1 MALPVSVYRP
11 CIMNA
16 PAQIQALLAETPH
29 GPEATRL
36 REIPYN
42 YTSFSD
48 REIVIRLL
56 GEESWSLLD
65 ALRGARQTGRSARM
79 LYEVLGD
86 IWAVR
91 RNPYLQDDLLDNPKR
106 RQELINALHHRLAEV
121 DKRRLSVDDA
131 EKDEAS
137 RQRSTNVV
145 KLLQAASKAVAD
157 FGEEFKQVYD
167 LRKRTFKVLGRY
179 TDKHNICFDGMKRI
193 SHVTDATDWRVEY
206 PFVVLTP
213 DSEEEM
219 AGLVKGCIEL
229 GLTIIPR
236 GGGTG
241 YTGGAIPLTPMSA
254 VINTEKLL
262 NMGAVEMKVLPG
274 LDKEYATIYTGAG
287 VITNKVSEAAEK
299 AGFVFAVDP
308 TSAHASC
315 IGGNIAM
322 NAGGKK
328 AVLWGTALDNLASW
342 RMVDPNGDWLEVTRL
357 DHNLSKIHDTPLARF
372 KLEWTHPTAKGE
384 AKGAPF
390 KTEILEIAG
399 RVFRKEGL
407 GKDVTDKFLAGLPG
421 IQKEGTDGLITSARW
436 ILHKMPKF
444 TRTVCLEFFG
454 QARDAIPSIVEIK
467 DYLDGLPAKGE
478 EFSTLRLAGLE
489 HLDERYLRAVGY
501 ATKSKRGVLP
511 KMALFGDIVGD
522 DENAVAQAAS
532 EVVRLANTRV
542 GEGFIAVSPETRKKF
557 WLDRARTA
565 AIAKHTNAF
574 KINEDVVIPLNRMG
588 EYTDGIERINIE
600 LSIKNKLQLV
610 EELQDFFAAG
620 NLPIGKSDD
629 ADDSVGDAE
638 MLGDRQQQAQAL
650 LTQVHARWTYLLAEL
665 DKPLAAITA
674 QLAELGLER
683 LLPVFEERL
692 KAQPNATLFDVVQ
705 DRTIR
710 VTWKQEIRAQLRQIF
725 NGAAYKLILDECTA
739 IHQRVLRGRVFVALH
754 MHAGDGNVHTNLP
767 VNSDH
772 YEMLQL
778 AHQAVARIMTLAR
791 SLNGVISG
799 EHGIGITKLEFLQ
812 EDEIGPFRDYKM
824 RVDPEGRFN
833 KGKLLNL
840 EGMEADLRNAYTPSF
855 GLMGHESLIMQQS
868 DIGAIANS
876 VKDCLRCGKCKPVC
890 STHVPRANLL
900 YSPRDKILATSSLI
914 EAFLYEEQTRRGISI
929 KHWEEFEDVAD
940 HCTVCHK
947 CVTPC
952 PVNIDF
958 GDVSMNMRNLLRKM
972 DKKSFNPGKAAAMFY
987 LNATDPA
994 TINATRAAMVG
1005 LGYKAQR
1012 LGNDLLKKF
1021 AKKQTKAPPPTVGK
1035 PAVREQVIHFINKKM
1050 PGNLPKKTARALLD
1064 IEDDKVIP
1072 IIRNPKTTNADT
1084 EAVFYFPGCGSERLF
1099 SQVGLATQAML
1110 WEVGVQTVLPPGY
1123 LCCGYP
1129 QRGSGQYDKA
1139 DKMMTDNRVLFHRMA
1154 NTLNYLDIKT
1164 VLVSCGTCYDQ
1175 LATYEF
1181 EKIFPGCRI
1190 MDIHEYLNEKG
1201 VKLEGVTGTRY
1212 MYHEPCHTPMKLQE
1226 ATKTV
1231 NSLIQTH
1238 DNVKIE
1244 KNDRCCGDSGTLMVA
1259 RPDISTQV
1267 RFRKEEE
1274 VIKGADKLRADGFDG
1289 EVKILTSCPACLGG
1303 VSRYSEDAG
1312 TTADYIVVEIAKH
1325 LLGENWMP
1333 EYVKRANDGGIER
1346 VLV

>member
-1 MALPVSVYRP
+1 
-11 CIMNA
+11 MNA
-16 PAQIQALLAETPH
+16 PANLHALLSDAPDGTLPS
-29 GPEATRL
+29 RL

-56 GEESWSLLD
+56 GEDAWRLLST
-65 ALRGARQTGRSARM
+65 LRSARQTGRSARM

-86 IWAVR
+86 IWVVR
-91 RNPYLQDDLLDNPKR
+91 RNPYLQDDMLDNPKR
-106 RQELINALHHRLAEV
+106 RQALIEALHHRLGEV
-121 DKRRLSVDDA
+121 DKRRHSTDA
-131 EKDEAS
+131 EDQSDPEAIK
-137 RQRSTNVV
+137 RSASVEA
-145 KLLQAASKAVAD
+145 LLQAARKAVED
-157 FGEEFKQVYD
+157 FAEEFRQVYD
-167 LRKRTFKVLGRY
+167 LRRRSSKVLGRY
-179 TDKHNICFDGMKRI
+179 TAHDNIKFDGLSRV

-213 DSEEEM
+213 DTEDEM
-219 AGLVKGCIEL
+219 AGLVKACIEL

-241 YTGGAIPLTPMSA
+241 YTGGAIPLTPLSA
-254 VINTEKLL
+254 VINTEKLEAL
-262 NMGAVEMKVLPG
+262 GAVEMQVLPG
-274 LDKEYATIYTGAG
+274 LTREYATIYSGAG
-287 VITNKVSEAAEK
+287 VVTKRVSDAAEK

-308 TSAHASC
+308 TSAEASC

-372 KLEWTHPTAKGE
+372 QLVWTHPAEKG
-384 AKGAPF
+384 KTNTPF
-390 KTEILEIAG
+390 KNELLEIEG
-399 RVFRKEGL
+399 RKFRKEGL
-407 GKDVTDKFLAGLPG
+407 GKDVTDKFLSGLPG
-421 IQKEGTDGLITSARW
+421 IQKEGCDGLITSARW
-436 ILHKMPKF
+436 ILHKMPKH

-467 DYLDGLPAKGE
+467 NYLDAETQKGGAI
-478 EFSTLRLAGLE
+478 LAGLE

-522 DENAVAQAAS
+522 DDEAVARAAS
-532 EVVRLANTRV
+532 EVVRIANTRV
-542 GEGFIAVSPETRKKF
+542 GEGFVAVSPEARKKF

-610 EELQDFFAAG
+610 GELNTFFTKG
-620 NLPIGKSDD
+620 NLPLGKSDD
-629 ADDSVGDAE
+629 AEGNDIPPAE
-638 MLGDRQQQAQAL
+638 LLENRVSEAQQLLQA
-650 LTQVHARWTYLLAEL
+650 VSARWTWLLANLDLPLATAQAELNNIGL
-665 DKPLAAITA
+665 DKLAPVIAA
-674 QLAELGLER
+674 RLAEQ
-683 LLPVFEERL
+683 
-692 KAQPNATLFDVVQ
+692 ATATLFDVLQ

-710 VTWKQEIRAQLRQIF
+710 VSWKNEVRAVLRLIF
-725 NGAAYKLILDECTA
+725 SGAAFKQILEECTA
-739 IHQRVLRGRVFVALH
+739 IHKRVLRGRVFVALH

-767 VNSDH
+767 VNSDD
-772 YEMLQL
+772 YQMLQD
-778 AHQAVARIMTLAR
+778 AHAAVDTIMALAR
-791 SLNGVISG
+791 SLDGVISG
-799 EHGIGITKLEFLQ
+799 EHGIGITKLEYLTDA
-812 EDEIGPFRDYKM
+812 EMSDFRDYKK
-824 RVDPEGRFN
+824 RIDPEGRFN
-833 KGKLLNL
+833 KGKLLNNIEL
-840 EGMEADLRNAYTPSF
+840 PADLRNAYTPSF

-890 STHVPRANLL
+890 ATHVPRANLL
-900 YSPRDKILATSSLI
+900 YSPRNKILATSLLV

-947 CVTPC
+947 CLTPC
-952 PVNIDF
+952 PVDIDF

-972 DKKSFNPGKAAAMFY
+972 NKKSFNPGTAASMFF

-994 TINATRAAMVG
+994 TINATRQVMMG
-1005 LGYKAQR
+1005 WGYKLQR
-1012 LGNDLLKKF
+1012 LGHEVLKKF
-1021 AKKQTKAPPPTVGK
+1021 AKKQTKAPPSTHGK
-1035 PAVREQVIHFINKKM
+1035 PPVREQVIHFINKKM

-1064 IEDDKVIP
+1064 IEDDKVVP
-1072 IIRNPKTTNADT
+1072 IIRNPHTTNADT

-1110 WEVGVQTVLPPGY
+1110 WQVGVQTVLPPGY

-1129 QRGSGQYDKA
+1129 QRGSGDFDKA
-1139 DKMMTDNRVLFHRMA
+1139 KKIITDNRVLFHRMA

-1164 VLVSCGTCYDQ
+1164 VIVSCGTCYDQ
-1175 LATYEF
+1175 LQGYQF
-1181 EKIFPGCRI
+1181 DKIFPGCRI
-1190 MDIHEYLNEKG
+1190 MDIHEYLLEKD
-1201 VKLEGVTGTRY
+1201 VKLEGVSGTRY
-1212 MYHEPCHTPMKLQE
+1212 MYHDPCHSPMKMQDPL
-1226 ATKTV
+1226 KTV
-1231 NSLIQTH
+1231 NSLITTIDAQ
-1238 DNVKIE
+1238 KIE
-1244 KNDRCCGDSGTLMVA
+1244 KNDRCCGEAGTLAVS
-1259 RPDISTQV
+1259 RPDISTQI

-1274 VIKGADKLRADGFDG
+1274 MLKGADKLRADGFTG
-1289 EVKILTSCPACLGG
+1289 EVKILTSCPSCLQGLK
-1303 VSRYSEDAG
+1303 RYDDDSG
-1312 TTADYIVVEIAKH
+1312 TDADYIVVEIARH

-1333 EYVKRANDGGIER
+1333 DYVARANNGGIER

>member
-1 MALPVSVYRP
+1 
-11 CIMNA
+11 MNA
-16 PAQIQALLAETPH
+16 PAHNLGSLPFNDDQAPQGAAPS
-29 GPEATRL
+29 RL

-56 GEESWSLLD
+56 GENAWALLD
-65 ALRGARQTGRSARM
+65 SLRGKRQTGRSARM

-86 IWAVR
+86 IWVVR
-91 RNPYLQDDLLDNPKR
+91 RNPYLQDDMLENPKR
-106 RQELINALHHRLAEV
+106 RQALIDALDHRLHEV
-121 DKRRLSVDDA
+121 EKRRVATDAINSEDADRSNSV
-131 EKDEAS
+131 EILV
-137 RQRSTNVV
+137 N
-145 KLLQAASKAVAD
+145 AARKAVAD
-157 FGEEFKQVYD
+157 FSKEFRDTYD
-167 LRKRTFKVLGRY
+167 LRKKASKLLAKY
-179 TDKHNICFDGMKRI
+179 TAKDNIKFDGLSRV

-213 DSEEEM
+213 DTEDEM
-219 AGLVKGCIEL
+219 AGLVKSCITL

-254 VINTEKLL
+254 VINTEKLEQL
-262 NMGAVEMKVLPG
+262 GAVEMLRLPG
-274 LDKEYATIYTGAG
+274 ADRDYAVIYSGAG
-287 VITNKVSEAAEK
+287 VVTKRVSDAADK

-308 TSAHASC
+308 TSAEASC
-315 IGGNIAM
+315 IGGNVAM

-357 DHNLSKIHDTPLARF
+357 EHNFSKIHDVEMAKF
-372 KLEWTHPTAKGE
+372 QLEWTHPGE
-384 AKGAPF
+384 KTPF
-390 KTEILEIAG
+390 KTELLNIPG
-399 RVFRKEGL
+399 RTFRKEGL

-421 IQKEGTDGLITSARW
+421 VQKEGCDGLITSARW

-444 TRTVCLEFFG
+444 ARTVCLEFFG

-467 DYLDGLPAKGE
+467 DYLDGETKKGGAI
-478 EFSTLRLAGLE
+478 LAGLE
-489 HLDERYLRAVGY
+489 HLDERYLKAVGY
-501 ATKSKRGVLP
+501 TTKSKRGVIP

-532 EVVRLANTRV
+532 EVVRMANARV
-542 GEGFIAVSPETRKKF
+542 GEGFVAVSPEARKKF
-557 WLDRARTA
+557 WLDRAKTA
-565 AIAKHTNAF
+565 AISKHTNAF
-574 KINEDVVIPLNRMG
+574 KINEDVVIPLDRMG

-600 LSIKNKLQLV
+600 LSIQNKLACI
-610 EELQDFFAAG
+610 AALKEFVLRG
-620 NLPIGKSDD
+620 NLPLGKSED
-629 ADDSVGDAE
+629 ADGDDIPAAE
-638 MLGDRQQQAQAL
+638 LLEDRVSQADQL
-650 LTQVHARWTYLLAEL
+650 LSEIQTRWTYLLTQLDQPLRDARVELNKLGL
-665 DKPLAAITA
+665 DKLDF
-674 QLAELGLER
+674 
-683 LLPVFEERL
+683 VFEQRL
-692 KAQPNATLFDVVQ
+692 QKQPDATLFDLVQ

-710 VTWKQEIRAQLRQIF
+710 ISWKTEVRALLRQIF
-725 NGAAYKLILDECTA
+725 NGAAFKLILEECTA
-739 IHQRVLRGRVFVALH
+739 IHKKVLRSRVFVALH

-767 VNSDH
+767 VNSDD
-772 YEMLQL
+772 YDMLQV
-778 AHQAVARIMTLAR
+778 AHHAVARIMVLAR

-799 EHGIGITKLEFLQ
+799 EHGIGITKLEFLT
-812 EDEIGPFRDYKM
+812 EDEIKDFRSYKL
-824 RVDPEGRFN
+824 RIDPEGRFN

-840 EGMEADLRNAYTPSF
+840 PEFAADLRNAYTPSF

-900 YSPRDKILATSSLI
+900 YSPRNKILATSLLV

-929 KHWEEFEDVAD
+929 KHWDEFSDVAD

-947 CVTPC
+947 CANPC
-952 PVNIDF
+952 PVDIDF

-972 DKKSFNPGKAAAMFY
+972 GQKKFNPGTAASMFF

-994 TINATRAAMVG
+994 TINATRQVMIG
-1005 LGYKAQR
+1005 WGYKAQR
-1012 LGNDLLKKF
+1012 FGHDFFKKF
-1021 AKKQTKAPPPTVGK
+1021 AKSQTKAPPATVGK
-1035 PAVREQVIHFINKKM
+1035 APIKEQVIHFINKKM

-1064 IEDDKVIP
+1064 IEDDKIVP
-1072 IIRNPKTTNADT
+1072 IIRNPQTTTADT

-1110 WEVGVQTVLPPGY
+1110 WNVGVQTVLPPGY

-1129 QRGSGQYDKA
+1129 QRGAGQFDKA
-1139 DKMMTDNRVLFHRMA
+1139 EKMMTDNRVLFHRMA

-1164 VLVSCGTCYDQ
+1164 VVVSCGTCYDQ

-1181 EKIFPGCRI
+1181 DKIFPGCRI
-1190 MDIHEYLNEKG
+1190 IDIHEFLMEKN

-1212 MYHEPCHTPMKLQE
+1212 MYHEPCHNPMKLQE
-1226 ATKTV
+1226 SGKTI
-1231 NSLIQTH
+1231 NSLITTV

-1244 KNDRCCGDSGTLMVA
+1244 KNERCCGESGTLAVS

-1274 VIKGADKLRADGFDG
+1274 MTKGADKLRNDGFTGD
-1289 EVKILTSCPACLGG
+1289 VKILTSCPSCLQGL
-1303 VSRYSEDAG
+1303 SRYNDDSD
-1312 TTADYIVVEIAKH
+1312 TQADYIVVEMARHI
-1325 LLGENWMP
+1325 LGENWMP
-1333 EYVKRANDGGIER
+1333 EYVAKANNGGIER